1 MIAKKER
8 IRVLF
13 LSKDASR
20 GGTQRI
26 LEYILKHLD
35 ATRFESCIA
44 LASGGP
50 LLGSYATYAKTF
62 AYKESAPGRCS
73 QLLQKLTQAW
83 AGKRGHGLLNSLSD
97 IQRKRTQRIEQEL
110 WLTEIVQNFRPH
122 LVVRNY
128 FFPNSAFDAINR
140 FRLPTL
146 QHVFFKG
153 SLGTLLDDC
162 YLRDVLSRASHFL
175 CEGRGTHTYLTSCL
189 GIEPSRISTVCIGVD
204 PGRCAREMQSSPKIH
219 RNLLGISADAIVI
232 ASAGSINFWKGL
244 DVWVRMAA
252 ILKSMFP
259 DRTFVFLWIGG
270 KDWSFKTVYGD
281 SIQRLITRLGLTTD
295 VKLIGDQS
303 HVFPYLALCDIYVQP
318 SRDDAFPHATM
329 EAMMLGR
336 PVVSSPEG
344 IALEDYAQH
353 AIVRVES
360 DSADSLAAGV
370 AKLINDPVMQE
381 RLGNAG
387 QSLMRSRFDTVNSVR
402 SYEEVLFRVIS

>member
-1 MIAKKER
+1 
-8 IRVLF
+8 
-13 LSKDASR
+13 
-20 GGTQRI
+20 
-26 LEYILKHLD
+26 
-35 ATRFESCIA
+35 
-44 LASGGP
+44 
-50 LLGSYATYAKTF
+50 
-62 AYKESAPGRCS
+62 
-73 QLLQKLTQAW
+73 
-83 AGKRGHGLLNSLSD
+83 
-97 IQRKRTQRIEQEL
+97 
-110 WLTEIVQNFRPH
+110 
-122 LVVRNY
+122 
-128 FFPNSAFDAINR
+128 
-140 FRLPTL
+140 
-146 QHVFFKG
+146 
-153 SLGTLLDDC
+153 
-162 YLRDVLSRASHFL
+162 
-175 CEGRGTHTYLTSCL
+175 
-189 GIEPSRISTVCIGVD
+189 
-204 PGRCAREMQSSPKIH
+204 MQSSPKIH